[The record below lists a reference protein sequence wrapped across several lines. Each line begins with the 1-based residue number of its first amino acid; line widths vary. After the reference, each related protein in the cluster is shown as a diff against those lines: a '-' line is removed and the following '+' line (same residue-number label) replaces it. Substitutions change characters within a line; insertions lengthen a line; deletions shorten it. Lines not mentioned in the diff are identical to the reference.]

1 MSRVPYPRPFVLA
14 APAAGDGATL
24 PDDPAAVLR
33 DAGNPG
39 TLTGL
44 DEAGV
49 GTSYTP
55 STAYTL
61 LGFDAFEP
69 AGTPAPLLWWK
80 CDETDVAATT
90 LANSGSAGTA
100 NLTLTSARAAAAGPW
115 GDPGLQIGTSGYA
128 RAPVNVAQPTAAITV
143 ALWFRQSALGN
154 ARLIVRPYGAAWVSP
169 YTAVDI
175 FIDNTGRLVGGIA
188 GGGAERRA
196 NSAGPLARAGEWH
209 HAALTYDGTTLRLYQ
224 DGVQVATASYSGV
237 IDYGTNPTATAWCV
251 GGNNLVTAEQMAG
264 ELADVRIYNVTQSAS
279 WVARVYKRG
288 RRSYKP

>member
-1 MSRVPYPRPFVLA
+1 VSAVIPNRRAVLVASGGGGASIPA
-14 APAAGDGATL
+14 APAD
-24 PDDPAAVLR
+24 VLL
-33 DAGNPG
+33 DVGNPS

-44 DEAGV
+44 DSGGI

-55 STAYTL
+55 AAAYTL
-61 LGFDAFEP
+61 LGLDAFEP

-80 CDETDVAATT
+80 CDETNVAATT

-100 NLTLTSARAAAAGPW
+100 NLTLTSATAAAAGPW

-128 RAPVNVAQPTAAITV
+128 RAPVNVAQPTASITV

-154 ARLIVRPYGAAWVSP
+154 ARLIVRPYGASWASP

-175 FIDNTGRLVGGIA
+175 FIGSGGLLAGGIA
-188 GGGAERRA
+188 GGGAEQRA
-196 NSAGPLARAGEWH
+196 NSAGPIARAGEWH

-224 DGVQVATASYSGV
+224 DGVQVATASYSGT
-237 IDYGTNPTATAWCV
+237 IDYGAAPTATAWCV
-251 GGNNLVTAEQMAG
+251 GGNNLVTSEQMAG